1 MAKRNAA
8 WPDLRRMRLDMST
21 AHDSSLTPFFPVQ
34 FASTELHSGDRM
46 SRAEFHE
53 RYAKT
58 ADPFR
63 AELIGG
69 TVYVASPSRALHAL
83 GFTPLLTLCG
93 LYESRTPGVEA
104 GAEATVQLGP
114 DSEPQP
120 DIFVRI
126 RPDRGG
132 QSGTSPDGYI
142 TGAPELL
149 IEIAH
154 SSRSIDLH
162 AKRDDYR
169 RYGVREYLVVSVE
182 ERKVF
187 WFDLAADEPLT
198 IAPDN
203 IIRVRT
209 FPGLW
214 IDEAALF
221 ERDFTRLFAA
231 LERGLATADHAAFRD
246 TLAKPQA

>member
-1 MAKRNAA
+1 
-8 WPDLRRMRLDMST
+8 MST
-21 AHDSSLTPFFPVQ
+21 ANESSLTPFFPVR

-46 SRAEFHE
+46 VRAEFHD
-53 RYAKT
+53 RYANT

-69 TVYVASPSRALHAL
+69 IVYVASPSRALHAL

-93 LYESRTPGVEA
+93 LYESRTPGVES

-126 RPDRGG
+126 RPDHGG
-132 QSGTSPDGYI
+132 QSGTSSDGYI
-142 TGAPELL
+142 TGAPELV

-162 AKRDDYR
+162 AKREDYR
-169 RYGVREYLVVSVE
+169 RYGVREYLVVAVE
-182 ERKVF
+182 ERKLF
-187 WFDLAADEPLT
+187 WFDLAADTPIE
-198 IAPDN
+198 IDSDGV
-203 IIRVRT
+203 IRVRV

-221 ERDFTRLFAA
+221 DRDFSKLIVA
-231 LERGLATADHAAFRD
+231 LEQGMATGEHAAFVERLQR
-246 TLAKPQA
+246 TE

>member
-1 MAKRNAA
+1 MAR
-8 WPDLRRMRLDMST
+8 
-21 AHDSSLTPFFPVQ
+21 
-34 FASTELHSGDRM
+34 E
-46 SRAEFHE
+46 EFHS
-53 RYAKT
+53 RYART

-63 AELIGG
+63 AELISG
-69 TVYVASPSRALHAL
+69 TVYVSSPSRALHAL

-93 LYESRTPGVEA
+93 LYESSTPGVDA
-104 GAEATVQLGP
+104 GAEATIQLGP

-126 RPDRGG
+126 RPDAGG
-132 QSGTSPDGYI
+132 QSGTSADGYI

-162 AKRDDYR
+162 AKHDDYQR
-169 RYGVREYLVVSVE
+169 SGVREYLVVCVE
-182 ERKVF
+182 ERKIR
-187 WFDLAADEPLT
+187 WFDLAANQPIEPAADGIL
-198 IAPDN
+198 
-203 IIRVRT
+203 RVRA

-221 ERDFTRLFAA
+221 ARDFARLIAV
-231 LERGLATADHAAFRD
+231 LEQGLATSEHAAFAKR
-246 TLAKPQA
+246 LAARLPRV

>member
-1 MAKRNAA
+1 
-8 WPDLRRMRLDMST
+8 MST
-21 AHDSSLTPFFPVQ
+21 AHDSNLAPFVPVK
-34 FASTELHSGDRM
+34 FASPELHSGDRM
-46 SRAEFHE
+46 SRADFHT
-53 RYAKT
+53 RYART

-69 TVYVASPSRALHAL
+69 TVYVSSPSRALHAL
-83 GFTPLLTLCG
+83 GFTPCG
-93 LYESRTPGVEA
+93 LYESRTSGIEA
-104 GAEATVQLGP
+104 GAEATIQLGP

-126 RPDRGG
+126 RPAAGG
-132 QSGTSPDGYI
+132 QSSTSAEGYI

-162 AKRDDYR
+162 AKRDDYL
-169 RYGVREYLVVSVE
+169 RYGVREYLVVCVE
-182 ERKVF
+182 ERRIR
-187 WFDLAADEPLT
+187 WFDLAGNAVIDAPADGVLR
-198 IAPDN
+198 I
-203 IIRVRT
+203 RT

-221 ERDFTRLFAA
+221 ARDFGRLISV
-231 LERGLATADHAAFRD
+231 LEQGLATAEHAAF
-246 TLAKPQA
+246 AKRLTAKMPPA

>member
-1 MAKRNAA
+1 
-8 WPDLRRMRLDMST
+8 MST
-21 AHDSSLTPFFPVQ
+21 AHEFNLSPIVPVK
-34 FASTELHSGDRM
+34 FASPELHSGDRM
-46 SRAEFHE
+46 ARDEFHS
-53 RYAKT
+53 RYART

-63 AELIGG
+63 AELVGG
-69 TVYVASPSRALHAL
+69 TVYVSSPSRALHAL

-93 LYESRTPGVEA
+93 LYESRTPGIEA

-126 RPDRGG
+126 RPEAGG
-132 QSGTSPDGYI
+132 QSSTSAEGYI

-162 AKRDDYR
+162 AKRDDYQ
-169 RYGVREYLVVSVE
+169 RYGVREYLVVCVE
-182 ERKVF
+182 ERRIR
-187 WFDLAADEPLT
+187 WFDLAGNVAIEAPADGILR
-198 IAPDN
+198 I
-203 IIRVRT
+203 RT

-221 ERDFTRLFAA
+221 ARDFARLIEV
-231 LERGLATADHAAFRD
+231 LEQGLATDAHAAF
-246 TLAKPQA
+246 AKQFAAN

>member
-1 MAKRNAA
+1 
-8 WPDLRRMRLDMST
+8 MST
-21 AHDSSLTPFFPVQ
+21 VNESSMAPFFPVK
-34 FASTELHSGDRM
+34 FASAELYSGDRM
-46 SRAEFHE
+46 VRTEFHA

-58 ADPFR
+58 TDPFR

-126 RPDRGG
+126 RPEFGG
-132 QSGTSPDGYI
+132 QSGTSSDGYI
-142 TGAPELL
+142 TGAPELV

-162 AKRDDYR
+162 AKREDYR

-187 WFDLAADEPLT
+187 WFDLPVDKSIEIDADGV
-198 IAPDN
+198 
-203 IIRVRT
+203 IRLQA

-221 ERDFTRLFAA
+221 ARDFSRLIAT
-231 LERGLATADHAAFRD
+231 LDRGLGAEEHSAFV
-246 TLAKPQA
+246 TKLAEQR